1 MEHAQAL
8 LGDLDRRR
16 HEVVRAED
24 VECAKRSAGVR
35 NLVEVA
41 NAAPGTLA
49 VGAAGSKAT
58 RDARLAVAAVIRV
71 AADRMLRIEP
81 QRKKSSASPPHRQAR
96 RNTAGVGRLSG
107 GDTAAVWAGSVEGEC
122 SIRRKEK
129 GEGSGCER
137 SKRAR
142 LGVDEGVAG
151 GGPVMSSPREGNR
164 Q

>member
-41 NAAPGTLA
+41 NAAPGTL
-49 VGAAGSKAT
+49 VIGAARSKAT
-58 RDARLAVAAVIRV
+58 LDARLAVAAVIRV

-81 QRKKSSASPPHRQAR
+81 QREKSGASPPHRQAR
-96 RNTAGVGRLSG
+96 RSTAGVGEISRGESCG
-107 GDTAAVWAGSVEGEC
+107 TAV
-122 SIRRKEK
+122 
-129 GEGSGCER
+129 
-137 SKRAR
+137 
-142 LGVDEGVAG
+142 
-151 GGPVMSSPREGNR
+151 
-164 Q
+164 